1 MADEQVS
8 EQQQME
14 DATNEAQ
21 AESNVSNEHALSTTT
36 TTTKALT
43 TPIKSVGI
51 AGMEEIPTSLMA
63 IPYCR
68 LIQPTSKKTET
79 TEGRDAVP
87 GNFLFND
94 TQREVGELSFVL
106 LRAKHEVKRADLDG
120 NYVDASYEGVTV
132 PKQQVSIL
140 GITTDETEKLFILSL
155 SLTSFSGFG
164 RLIAKFKELH
174 VDKTWRFRLKAT
186 SEKQENKKGK
196 YFVAKFQ
203 IEEELEGEAL
213 QHMEEK
219 ALEYGLALDRQVEEP
234 VG

>member
-1 MADEQVS
+1 MTDEQTD
-8 EQQQME
+8 EQIQME
-14 DATNEAQ
+14 EATNEAA
-21 AESNVSNEHALSTTT
+21 AEANVTGEHALSTTT
-36 TTTKALT
+36 SSRALA

-79 TEGRDAVP
+79 TEGHDAVP

-106 LRAKHEVKRADLDG
+106 LRAKHEHKR
-120 NYVDASYEGVTV
+120 VDETGEFVDDSYTGPTTS
-132 PKQQVSIL
+132 KQQVSIL

-155 SLTSFSGFG
+155 SITSFSGFG

-174 VDKTWRFRLKAT
+174 VDKTWRFKLKAT

-196 YFVAKFQ
+196 YFVVKFQ
-203 IEEELEGEAL
+203 IEQELEGEAL

-219 ALEYGLALDRQVEEP
+219 ALEYGLALDRKVEEP
-234 VG
+234 VE